1 MIVSRII
8 QDIKKRPIAFIAML
22 CLVVLGVELGL
33 WQLRRATVKIE
44 QAQAIHEKANL
55 PALIASEKSWTQEQA
70 LYHRMQATGYWIA
83 EEGIWLANRPHP
95 LGKDPKTGIATGFN
109 LLMPLRLDAKPEM
122 TLWVNRGWV
131 PRSFQQMNEVPSIR
145 TNKEKVSIEGIVFPN
160 SGKTYQLSSETL
172 SLASDGIKIQENHVL
187 SEKEAFSEHV
197 LPFVVRMQNSPKEEG
212 LDQTLPAM
220 ITGVNTHYGY
230 AFQWFGL
237 AVMTFLYWVFTT
249 FRKRSQSL
257 R

>member
-1 MIVSRII
+1 
-8 QDIKKRPIAFIAML
+8 
-22 CLVVLGVELGL
+22 
-33 WQLRRATVKIE
+33 
-44 QAQAIHEKANL
+44 
-55 PALIASEKSWTQEQA
+55 
-70 LYHRMQATGYWIA
+70 
-83 EEGIWLANRPHP
+83 
-95 LGKDPKTGIATGFN
+95 
-109 LLMPLRLDAKPEM
+109 
-122 TLWVNRGWV
+122 
-131 PRSFQQMNEVPSIR
+131 
-145 TNKEKVSIEGIVFPN
+145 
-160 SGKTYQLSSETL
+160 
-172 SLASDGIKIQENHVL
+172 
-187 SEKEAFSEHV
+187 